1 MKNKLFIPYT
11 AVVIGV
17 IALSL
22 SAIFVRLIEE
32 APVAITASYRLLL
45 AGIILFPYVFLK
57 KRNELKNLGKR
68 EGWIAILAGISLAIH
83 FILWFESLQYTSV
96 ASSVVLVT
104 LQPIFAFI
112 GTYLFFKERFSS
124 ATIISMLIAI
134 FGSFV
139 IVMGDFQLAGD
150 AFYGDM
156 LALTA
161 ALFITIYFLIG
172 QQIRSKTSVTTYTFI
187 AYTIGGL
194 FLLIYSLLKGYPL
207 VEYPANDWLFFI
219 LLAIIPTIFG
229 LNLLNWSLKWF
240 STSLISMAIILEPIG
255 ASAFA
260 YLLFNETITWSQ
272 WLGGTI
278 IIFGLFLF
286 ITSTKRERNMRL
298 TVSKH
303 DK

>member
-1 MKNKLFIPYT
+1 MKNKMIIPYV

-45 AGIILFPYVFLK
+45 AGIILSPYVLLK
-57 KRNELKNLGKR
+57 KREEIKKLRKR
-68 EGWIAILAGISLAIH
+68 EGWIAVLAGISLAIH

-124 ATIISMLIAI
+124 ATIISMFIAI

-139 IVMGDFQLAGD
+139 IVMGDFQIGGD

-156 LALTA
+156 LALSA

-172 QQIRSKTSVTTYTFI
+172 QQIRLKTSVTTYTFI
-187 AYTIGGL
+187 AYSIGGL
-194 FLLIYSLLKGYPL
+194 FLLFYALLKGYPI
-207 VEYPANDWLFFI
+207 VQYPANDWLYFI

-255 ASAFA
+255 ASIFA
-260 YLLFNETITWSQ
+260 YFLFNEIISWSQ

-278 IIFGLFLF
+278 IIFGLYLF
-286 ITSTKRERNMRL
+286 VTSTKRERNMRL

-303 DK
+303 K

>member
-57 KRNELKNLGKR
+57 KRKELKNLGKR

-286 ITSTKRERNMRL
+286 VTSTKRERNMRL

>member
-57 KRNELKNLGKR
+57 KRKELKNLGKR

>member
-1 MKNKLFIPYT
+1 MKNKMIIPYV

-45 AGIILFPYVFLK
+45 AGIILSPYVLLK
-57 KRNELKNLGKR
+57 KREEIKKLRKR
-68 EGWIAILAGISLAIH
+68 EGWIAVLAGISLAIH

-124 ATIISMLIAI
+124 ATIISMFIAI

-139 IVMGDFQLAGD
+139 IVMGDFQIGGA

-156 LALTA
+156 LALSA

-172 QQIRSKTSVTTYTFI
+172 QQIRLKTSVTTYTFI
-187 AYTIGGL
+187 AYSIGGL
-194 FLLIYSLLKGYPL
+194 FLLSYALLKGYPI
-207 VEYPANDWLFFI
+207 VQYPANDWLFFI

-255 ASAFA
+255 ASIFA
-260 YLLFNETITWSQ
+260 YFLFNEIISWSQ

-278 IIFGLFLF
+278 IIFGLYLF
-286 ITSTKRERNMRL
+286 VTSTKRERNMRL

-303 DK
+303 K